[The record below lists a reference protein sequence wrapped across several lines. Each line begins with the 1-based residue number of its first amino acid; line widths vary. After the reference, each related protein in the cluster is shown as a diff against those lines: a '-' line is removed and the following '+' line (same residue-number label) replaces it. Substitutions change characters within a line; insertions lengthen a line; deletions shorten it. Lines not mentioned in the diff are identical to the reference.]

1 MNLRLHHYSLIKV
14 PQILRLDFICTVN
27 NFDNKNLFN
36 NVFIELISYANP
48 IVISLWRIDESALI
62 GK

>member
-1 MNLRLHHYSLIKV
+1 LNLRLHHYSLIKV